1 MVSNLYCA
9 TASPIRA
16 EDMTMNNETY
26 KISKQEAQTLNIQ
39 ELLRHSSGLTIK
51 LGLAEDEIGR
61 LRLQME
67 RLEDGKMAL
76 KLKLE
81 EANAE
86 IGRLA
91 PADDHGADDDS

>member
-1 MVSNLYCA
+1 MS
-9 TASPIRA
+9 
-16 EDMTMNNETY
+16 NETY

-39 ELLRHSSGLTIK
+39 ELLSHSSGLTIK

-61 LRLQME
+61 LRLAIE
-67 RLEDGKMAL
+67 RLQDGKMAL

-81 EANAE
+81 EANTE

-91 PADDHGADDDS
+91 PAQDHGADDDS